1 MRSPEGAPRMQE
13 GNMTRGRNRAR
24 RVPYRLGA
32 LAAAGA
38 LAVGFVACGG
48 DDNGGSSGGG
58 GGGGGGGGEKVT
70 VGLITKTET
79 NPFFVKMKE
88 AAQKAAKENNVDLI
102 TAAGKFDTDNAS
114 QVTALENMT
123 TQGAKGILIVPS
135 DSKAIVPSIQKARAA
150 GWTVIA
156 LDTPTEPQSAVDAL
170 YATDNFKAGQLIGQ
184 YAKAKAKEL
193 GITPKIA
200 MLDLAPGISVGV
212 LRHNG
217 FLKGFGIKEGDPEIV
232 GAAPT
237 LGDQAKGQAAMEN
250 LLQKDS
256 GINVIYS
263 INEPSGFGGATAL
276 KAAGKNPKD
285 FILVSVDGGCHAIK
299 DGIKPNIIDATSQQY
314 PLKMAALGV
323 EKGAAAARGGP
334 KPSGYTDTGVNLITN
349 QPVKG
354 VPAKDAAFGQANC
367 WG

>member
-1 MRSPEGAPRMQE
+1 MKQ
-13 GNMTRGRNRAR
+13 GRLVRPTAK
-24 RVPYRLGA
+24 VAA
-32 LAAAGA
+32 LASVATLGIG
-38 LAVGFVACGG
+38 VVACGS
-48 DDNGGSSGGG
+48 DDSGGG
-58 GGGGGGGGEKVT
+58 GGGSSSKNKEVT
-70 VGLITKTET
+70 IGLITKTES

-88 AAQKAAKENNVDLI
+88 GAQAQAKKDNVKLL
-102 TAAGKFDTDNAS
+102 TASGKSDTDNAS
-114 QVTALENMT
+114 QVTAIENMT
-123 TQGAKGILIVPS
+123 TQGAKGILITPA
-135 DSKAIVPSIQKARAA
+135 DSKAIVPAIKKARDQ
-150 GWTVIA
+150 GVIVIA

-170 YATDNFKAGQLIGQ
+170 FATDNLKAGELIGQ
-184 YAKAKAKEL
+184 YAKAKVKEM
-193 GITPKIA
+193 GITPKIG
-200 MLDLAPGISVGV
+200 MLDLAPGVSVGV

-217 FLKGFGIKEGDPEIV
+217 FLKGFGIKDGDPQIV

-237 LGDQAKGQAAMEN
+237 QGDQAKGQAAMET

-256 GINVIYS
+256 GINIIYS

-299 DGIKPNIIDATSQQY
+299 DGIKTNIIDATSQQY

-334 KPSGYTDTGVNLITN
+334 KPSGYTDTGVNLITDE
-349 QPVKG
+349 PVKG
-354 VPAKDAAFGQANC
+354 VTAKDSKFGQANC

>member
-1 MRSPEGAPRMQE
+1 
-13 GNMTRGRNRAR
+13 MTEGRNRAW
-24 RVPYRLGA
+24 RVPHRLVA

-38 LAVGFVACGG
+38 LTAGVVACGG
-48 DDNGGSSGGG
+48 DDNSSSSSSG

-135 DSKAIVPSIQKARAA
+135 DSKAIVPSIQKARDA
-150 GWTVIA
+150 GVTVIA

-170 YATDNFKAGQLIGQ
+170 YATDNFKAGQLIGE

-217 FLKGFGIKEGDPEIV
+217 FLKGFGIKEGDPSIV
-232 GAAPT
+232 GSADT
-237 LGDQAKGQAAMEN
+237 LGETAKGQTAMES
-250 LLQKDS
+250 LLQKDP
-256 GINVIYS
+256 GINVVYS
-263 INEPSGFGGATAL
+263 INEPSGFGGANAL

-285 FILVSVDGGCHAIK
+285 FILVSVDGGCDAIK
-299 DGIKPNIIDATSQQY
+299 RGIKTGVIDATSQQY
-314 PLKMAALGV
+314 PQNMAKLGV
-323 EKGAAAARGGP
+323 EAIAKGTKP
-334 KPSGYTDTGVNLITN
+334 KGYTDTGVTLITN
-349 QPVKG
+349 KPAKG
-354 VPAKDAAFGQANC
+354 VPSKSVAFGLANC

>member
-1 MRSPEGAPRMQE
+1 MQE
-13 GNMTRGRNRAR
+13 GRTRFGRPSAR
-24 RVPYRLGA
+24 LAALGA
-32 LAAAGA
+32 VAALG
-38 LAVGFVACGG
+38 VGVVACGS
-48 DDNGGSSGGG
+48 DDSGGG
-58 GGGGGGGGEKVT
+58 GGGGGGSSKKEVT
-70 VGLITKTET
+70 IGLITKTES

-88 AAQKAAKENNVDLI
+88 GAQAQAKKDNVKLL
-102 TAAGKFDTDNAS
+102 TASGKSDTDNAS
-114 QVTALENMT
+114 QVTAMENMT
-123 TQGAKGILIVPS
+123 TQGAKVILDVPA
-135 DSKAIVPSIQKARAA
+135 DSKAVVPAIKKARDQ
-150 GWTVIA
+150 GVIVIT
-156 LDTPTEPQSAVDAL
+156 LDTPTEPQSAADAL
-170 YATDNFKAGQLIGQ
+170 FATDNLKAGELIGQ
-184 YAKAKAKEL
+184 YAKAKAKEM
-193 GITPKIA
+193 GIKPKIA
-200 MLDLAPGISVGV
+200 MLDLAPGISVGQ
-212 LRHNG
+212 LRHDG
-217 FLKGFGIKEGDPEIV
+217 FLKGFGIKEGDPQIV

-237 LGDQAKGQAAMEN
+237 LGDQAKGQAAMET

-334 KPSGYTDTGVNLITN
+334 KPSGYVDTGVNLITN

-354 VPAKDAAFGQANC
+354 VTAKDAKFGEANC